1 MTTPRRVPTKADLEV
16 TIVEL
21 RTALGRAE
29 EQIATLSEQLAE
41 AGKPI
46 VSEKHRH
53 EAELAGRIVELEAFL
68 KDAKAASGKRE
79 QELLERIAKLE
90 KPAKVEAKPQTTLAP
105 AQPQSALVPLRTRAN
120 DMKREV
126 ISFPAPIKDADDEGW
141 FL

>member
-1 MTTPRRVPTKADLEV
+1 MSETPMTTPRRAPTKADLEV

-41 AGKPI
+41 AEKPI
-46 VSEKHRH
+46 VSERHHH
-53 EAELAGRIVELEAFL
+53 EADLAKRIAELEAFL

-79 QELLERIAKLE
+79 QELLDRIAKLE
-90 KPAKVEAKPQTTLAP
+90 KPAKVEEKPP
-105 AQPQSALVPLRTRAN
+105 SALMPVRTKAN

-126 ISFPAPIKDADDEGW
+126 ISFPAPIDADDEGW

>member
-1 MTTPRRVPTKADLEV
+1 MSETPMTTPRRAPTKADLEV

-29 EQIATLSEQLAE
+29 ERIATLSEQLAE
-41 AGKPI
+41 AEKPI
-46 VSEKHRH
+46 VSEKHHH
-53 EAELAGRIVELEAFL
+53 EADLAKRIVELEAFL

-79 QELLERIAKLE
+79 QELLQRIAKLE
-90 KPAKVEAKPQTTLAP
+90 KPAKVEEKPTT
-105 AQPQSALVPLRTRAN
+105 ALIPVRSRAN

>member
-1 MTTPRRVPTKADLEV
+1 MNTPRRVPTKADLEV

-29 EQIATLSEQLAE
+29 ERIAALAEQLSEAEKPKVPENRRHDADLAKRV
-41 AGKPI
+41 A
-46 VSEKHRH
+46 
-53 EAELAGRIVELEAFL
+53 ELEAFL

-90 KPAKVEAKPQTTLAP
+90 KPTKVEAKPQTTLTP
-105 AQPQSALVPLRTRAN
+105 AQPQSALVPLRARAN

-126 ISFPAPIKDADDEGW
+126 ISFPAPLQDADDEGW

>member
-1 MTTPRRVPTKADLEV
+1 MSETPMTTPRRAPTKADLEV

-41 AGKPI
+41 AEKPI
-46 VSEKHRH
+46 VSERHHH
-53 EAELAGRIVELEAFL
+53 EADLAKRIAELEAFL

-79 QELLERIAKLE
+79 QELLDRIAKLE
-90 KPAKVEAKPQTTLAP
+90 KPAKVEEKPPSTLMP
-105 AQPQSALVPLRTRAN
+105 VRTKAN

-126 ISFPAPIKDADDEGW
+126 ISFPVPIKDADDEGW